1 MFYCEQNM
9 GLSDCT
15 VNHCTEE
22 TPSAQTEIQQGPAPV
37 GWDETSTVLM
47 FGQRVR

>member
-22 TPSAQTEIQQGPAPV
+22 TPSAQTEIQQGQAPV
-37 GWDETSTVLM
+37 G
-47 FGQRVR
+47 